1 MVEIHLIGGVRAEG
15 DDGRPLDVG
24 PAKCQAVLAALAL
37 SAGSPVSVA
46 RLVELVWGVDPPRT
60 AEKTLQTY
68 VGRLRRGLRV
78 GIVRVGA
85 TYRLDIDPAAI
96 DVLRFE
102 RRLDAGDIAGA
113 LAEWGDGE
121 PLAGLGAEGL
131 APSAERLAERRL
143 EAIEADLLRRADDDP
158 AGVVGALTELTARNP
173 YRERLWALLM
183 TALYRSGRPA
193 DALAAFRR
201 ARSHMVDELG
211 IEPGP
216 RLREL
221 EAMVLA
227 NDAGLGGV
235 VVARRTRPPEV
246 AEDQMPA
253 LGDMPRGNLPR
264 RAERLIGRDEDL
276 AAVATALAADPVVTL
291 VGPGGIG
298 KTRLAVAAA
307 RAAEPDMAGGAWLVP
322 LADISSADDVARA
335 VADVLG
341 IRENRG
347 RALDR
352 SVVAALEDRHA
363 LLLLDNCE
371 HVAEAAAAL
380 ARAVAE
386 MCPHARVLAT
396 SREPLGVAAERL
408 VPVGP
413 LEPHGA
419 AAELFAERA
428 SAADP
433 SFDAA
438 AAHDDVVEICRRLDG
453 LPLAIELASARLRSL
468 TARELRERL
477 DDALRLLGGGRRPAM
492 AHHRTLRATIGWSY
506 DLLSPPERALL
517 ARLSVFAGRFDVT
530 AAEAV
535 AAGGG
540 LHAADV
546 VDILGGLVDRS
557 MVVAAPGA
565 GTRRLR
571 LLETI
576 RAFAAE
582 RLAAEGEAEEL
593 ARRHT
598 EWCRAEIERIGGLLA
613 GPREAEGVAHLAAL
627 WPDLRAAIDRACARG
642 DRAVAVALVAPVA
655 AETLLRCQAEI
666 GDWVER
672 ILAITPQADAETE
685 AFCLAW
691 AAQRRL
697 LIQDHAGWD
706 RLVER
711 RGEPGHPLVRHA
723 RAFLYED
730 YPALLEATPPA
741 VAELR
746 RQGRHHAAEFYEI
759 DIGAALLNLGR
770 LDELDR
776 AVGVLADRYRAQ
788 GPPTFLNWTLL
799 LLGYSALFAG
809 DRARAEHLFDEAV
822 AVPVPPG
829 THSPSRAVEAAS
841 AFRRGDARRAFSILL
856 THVEELLAGENMHGA
871 DITVVEFVPML
882 ASAGRPVDAARLLG
896 FLEATNLLDAPAFAE
911 LVAAERAAADA
922 DPGLDAA
929 RRGGRSLD
937 ARRALSETRALLIG
951 LLDA

>member
-371 HVAEAAAAL
+371 HVAEA
-380 ARAVAE
+380 
-386 MCPHARVLAT
+386 
-396 SREPLGVAAERL
+396 
-408 VPVGP
+408 
-413 LEPHGA
+413 
-419 AAELFAERA
+419 
-428 SAADP
+428 
-433 SFDAA
+433 
-438 AAHDDVVEICRRLDG
+438 
-453 LPLAIELASARLRSL
+453 
-468 TARELRERL
+468 
-477 DDALRLLGGGRRPAM
+477 
-492 AHHRTLRATIGWSY
+492 
-506 DLLSPPERALL
+506 
-517 ARLSVFAGRFDVT
+517 
-530 AAEAV
+530 
-535 AAGGG
+535 
-540 LHAADV
+540 
-546 VDILGGLVDRS
+546 
-557 MVVAAPGA
+557 
-565 GTRRLR
+565 
-571 LLETI
+571 
-576 RAFAAE
+576 
-582 RLAAEGEAEEL
+582 
-593 ARRHT
+593 
-598 EWCRAEIERIGGLLA
+598 
-613 GPREAEGVAHLAAL
+613 
-627 WPDLRAAIDRACARG
+627 
-642 DRAVAVALVAPVA
+642 
-655 AETLLRCQAEI
+655 
-666 GDWVER
+666 
-672 ILAITPQADAETE
+672 
-685 AFCLAW
+685 
-691 AAQRRL
+691 
-697 LIQDHAGWD
+697 
-706 RLVER
+706 
-711 RGEPGHPLVRHA
+711 
-723 RAFLYED
+723 
-730 YPALLEATPPA
+730 
-741 VAELR
+741 
-746 RQGRHHAAEFYEI
+746 
-759 DIGAALLNLGR
+759 
-770 LDELDR
+770 
-776 AVGVLADRYRAQ
+776 
-788 GPPTFLNWTLL
+788 
-799 LLGYSALFAG
+799 
-809 DRARAEHLFDEAV
+809 
-822 AVPVPPG
+822 
-829 THSPSRAVEAAS
+829 
-841 AFRRGDARRAFSILL
+841 
-856 THVEELLAGENMHGA
+856 
-871 DITVVEFVPML
+871 
-882 ASAGRPVDAARLLG
+882 
-896 FLEATNLLDAPAFAE
+896 
-911 LVAAERAAADA
+911 
-922 DPGLDAA
+922 
-929 RRGGRSLD
+929 
-937 ARRALSETRALLIG
+937 
-951 LLDA
+951 

>member
-1 MVEIHLIGGVRAEG
+1 
-15 DDGRPLDVG
+15 
-24 PAKCQAVLAALAL
+24 
-37 SAGSPVSVA
+37 
-46 RLVELVWGVDPPRT
+46 
-60 AEKTLQTY
+60 
-68 VGRLRRGLRV
+68 
-78 GIVRVGA
+78 
-85 TYRLDIDPAAI
+85 
-96 DVLRFE
+96 
-102 RRLDAGDIAGA
+102 
-113 LAEWGDGE
+113 
-121 PLAGLGAEGL
+121 
-131 APSAERLAERRL
+131 
-143 EAIEADLLRRADDDP
+143 
-158 AGVVGALTELTARNP
+158 
-173 YRERLWALLM
+173 
-183 TALYRSGRPA
+183 
-193 DALAAFRR
+193 
-201 ARSHMVDELG
+201 
-211 IEPGP
+211 
-216 RLREL
+216 
-221 EAMVLA
+221 
-227 NDAGLGGV
+227 
-235 VVARRTRPPEV
+235 
-246 AEDQMPA
+246 
-253 LGDMPRGNLPR
+253 
-264 RAERLIGRDEDL
+264 
-276 AAVATALAADPVVTL
+276 
-291 VGPGGIG
+291 
-298 KTRLAVAAA
+298 
-307 RAAEPDMAGGAWLVP
+307 
-322 LADISSADDVARA
+322 
-335 VADVLG
+335 
-341 IRENRG
+341 
-347 RALDR
+347 
-352 SVVAALEDRHA
+352 
-363 LLLLDNCE
+363 
-371 HVAEAAAAL
+371 
-380 ARAVAE
+380 
-386 MCPHARVLAT
+386 
-396 SREPLGVAAERL
+396 
-408 VPVGP
+408 
-413 LEPHGA
+413 
-419 AAELFAERA
+419 
-428 SAADP
+428 
-433 SFDAA
+433 
-438 AAHDDVVEICRRLDG
+438 
-453 LPLAIELASARLRSL
+453 
-468 TARELRERL
+468 
-477 DDALRLLGGGRRPAM
+477 
-492 AHHRTLRATIGWSY
+492 
-506 DLLSPPERALL
+506 
-517 ARLSVFAGRFDVT
+517 
-530 AAEAV
+530 
-535 AAGGG
+535 
-540 LHAADV
+540 
-546 VDILGGLVDRS
+546 
-557 MVVAAPGA
+557 
-565 GTRRLR
+565 
-571 LLETI
+571 
-576 RAFAAE
+576 
-582 RLAAEGEAEEL
+582 LAAEGEAEEL